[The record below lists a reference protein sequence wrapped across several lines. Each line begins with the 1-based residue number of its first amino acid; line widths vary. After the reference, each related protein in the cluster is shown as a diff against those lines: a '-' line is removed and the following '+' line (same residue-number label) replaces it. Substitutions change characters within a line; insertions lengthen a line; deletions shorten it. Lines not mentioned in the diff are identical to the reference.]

1 VFRFQFFCFF
11 PRHLIRLRRNTL
23 NPETQCLEFDILHCS
38 ITPADCNKRGKSTIV
53 PSGGMPKLASLKPAF
68 LLSIQDL
75 ANQSQQL
82 TGVVGFAD
90 KTFSAGV
97 KGFFGRTIG

>member
-1 VFRFQFFCFF
+1 
-11 PRHLIRLRRNTL
+11 
-23 NPETQCLEFDILHCS
+23 
-38 ITPADCNKRGKSTIV
+38 
-53 PSGGMPKLASLKPAF
+53 MPKLVSLKPAF

-82 TGVVGFAD
+82 TGIVGFAD